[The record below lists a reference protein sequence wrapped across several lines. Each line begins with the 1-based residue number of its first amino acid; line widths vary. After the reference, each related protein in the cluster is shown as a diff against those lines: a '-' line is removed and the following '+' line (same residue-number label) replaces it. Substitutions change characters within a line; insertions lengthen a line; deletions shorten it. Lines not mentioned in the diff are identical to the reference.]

1 MSSAKDGDT
10 PTDVVV
16 NTTIE
21 AIANV
26 RLPAFWKQSPQL
38 WFTHVESVFAN
49 QRVASNAGKVNFV
62 VGALDEEGEPFL
74 YEPSVIYSAPEPRM
88 GDRRPSQLL
97 RDMHNNMP
105 SGISED
111 ALKEFWLQ
119 KLPSNVTAIISSLDG
134 PLDSL
139 AARAD
144 RVLDASNPQS
154 VDAFAKDQ
162 FTELVGTVAALTQQ
176 VQSLTQMVNSP
187 KGPTQQRA
195 QVITAQAC
203 GISHRTVKRICAEAR
218 KSDDPETPDASPT
231 FISPRKGYKRAKTV
245 SELDDFDS
253 DIVRRTVYEFYD
265 RGEYPTA
272 QLILSAV
279 RKKNKLY
286 RVRSIDAKAP

>member
-26 RLPAFWKQSPQL
+26 RLPVFWKQSPQL

-49 QRVASNAGKVNFV
+49 QRVASNASKVNFV
-62 VGALDEEGEPFL
+62 VGGLDEEGVRTIGDLLGPGASYDAIRTRL
-74 YEPSVIYSAPEPRM
+74 VDAYELPKSVRFREIVKPGGM

-97 RDMHNNMP
+97 RDMRNNMP
-105 SGISED
+105 SGIGED

-144 RVLDASNPQS
+144 RVMDASNPQS

-162 FTELVGTVAALTQQ
+162 FTELVGAVAALTQQ

-187 KGPTQQRA
+187 KGPAQQRSASFNVQPSA
-195 QVITAQAC
+195 QTCYYHGLYGA
-203 GISHRTVKRICAEAR
+203 KAR
-218 KSDDPETPDASPT
+218 KCRPPCSFKPKARDVDA
-231 FISPRKGYKRAKTV
+231 A
-245 SELDDFDS
+245 
-253 DIVRRTVYEFYD
+253 
-265 RGEYPTA
+265 
-272 QLILSAV
+272 SAAE
-279 RKKNKLY
+279 N
-286 RVRSIDAKAP
+286 